1 MSALPA
7 GTVTFLFTDIEGST
21 QLLRQLGDDYQR
33 VLADQ
38 RRILRETLTGAG
50 GSEIDT
56 QCDAFFFSYTRA
68 RDAVAG
74 AVETQRALSEHD
86 WPEGVKLRVR
96 MGLHTGEPAVGEEGY
111 VGLDVVRASRICAA
125 GHGGQIL
132 LSETTRAL
140 LGSDVPDGMTL
151 RDLGPQSLKDLE
163 DERIYELAA
172 DDGGER
178 FPQLKTEK
186 PRSGAPSGAEILG
199 ADFGQR
205 VQDYVARSLHEA
217 FAPPPPP
224 TRKLPSGLLLGAG
237 AAAIAAIAILVLL
250 LKL

>member
-1 MSALPA
+1 
-7 GTVTFLFTDIEGST
+7 
-21 QLLRQLGDDYQR
+21 
-33 VLADQ
+33 
-38 RRILRETLTGAG
+38 
-50 GSEIDT
+50 
-56 QCDAFFFSYTRA
+56 
-68 RDAVAG
+68 
-74 AVETQRALSEHD
+74 
-86 WPEGVKLRVR
+86 
-96 MGLHTGEPAVGEEGY
+96 MGLHTGEPAVGEDGY

-186 PRSGAPSGAEILG
+186 TRTGAPSGAEILG

-224 TRKLPSGLLLGAG
+224 RRKLPSGLLLGAG
-237 AAAIAAIAILVLL
+237 SAAIVAIAILVLL